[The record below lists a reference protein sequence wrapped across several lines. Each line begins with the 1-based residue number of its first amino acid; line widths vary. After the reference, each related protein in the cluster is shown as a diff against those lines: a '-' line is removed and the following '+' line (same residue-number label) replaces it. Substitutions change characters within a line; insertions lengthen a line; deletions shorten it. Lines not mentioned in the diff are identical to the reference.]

1 MFTESL
7 ELKDNFTL
15 YMISVR
21 LQTSHFCPLL
31 SVGLGVA
38 TLCVGLLVRV
48 LVTFC
53 VVLFAGFNMKEK
65 IFISLAW
72 MPKATVQVS
81 LDKNFIEIMFSLLYL
96 QRTQ

>member
-1 MFTESL
+1 MFIESL

-21 LQTSHFCPLL
+21 LQTHFCPVL
-31 SVGLGVA
+31 SVGLGVS

-53 VVLFAGFNMKEK
+53 VVLFAGFKMKEK

-81 LDKNFIEIMFSLLYL
+81 LDENFVEIMFSLLYL
-96 QRTQ
+96 QRTP

>member
-1 MFTESL
+1 M
-7 ELKDNFTL
+7 K
-15 YMISVR
+15 SV
-21 LQTSHFCPLL
+21 L
-31 SVGLGVA
+31 SAGLGVS

-48 LVTFC
+48 LVTFG

-81 LDKNFIEIMFSLLYL
+81 LDENVIEIVFSLLYL
-96 QRTQ
+96 QGTQ